1 MSQPVGM
8 VQLPP
13 DEIEAI
19 LEHTVA
25 KAVSRGARVESVVA
39 PQAIVVWGKPVNG
52 VLRFIL
58 TGERREAISVDVYG
72 QVSYQRIWERE
83 RA

>member
-1 MSQPVGM
+1 MSQAAGL

-13 DEIEAI
+13 DQVEAI
-19 LEHTVA
+19 LQRAVA
-25 KAVSRGARVESVVA
+25 KAVSRGARVESVVG
-39 PQAIVVWGKPVNG
+39 PQAIVVWGKPVNNI
-52 VLRFIL
+52 LRLIL

-72 QVSYQRIWERE
+72 QISYQRLWKGE